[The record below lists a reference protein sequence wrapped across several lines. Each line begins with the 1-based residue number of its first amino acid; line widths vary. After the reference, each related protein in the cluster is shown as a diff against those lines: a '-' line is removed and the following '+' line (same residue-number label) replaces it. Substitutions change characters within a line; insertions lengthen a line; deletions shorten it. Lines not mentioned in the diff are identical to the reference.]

1 MARICVSSCLGS
13 MNCPVCL
20 NPSTVPAF
28 AGSDTLFE
36 MTPQEFN
43 LQSCAACHS
52 LFLNP
57 LPSPDAISGFYPSQ
71 YWWSAARP
79 GLLKRLEAIYRKVAL
94 RGHIRFIM
102 TALSGSPNGQR
113 LLDIGCG
120 SGTLIGLLKKRGLSV
135 LGIDTSEEASQ
146 LAAHESDVRV
156 IVGRLDQAGFG
167 ISSFDIVTMFHVIEH
182 VTNPREVLG
191 EVQRILKPGGI
202 LIAQVPNI
210 DSWQFRWFGAKWY
223 GLDVPRHVVDYSQQ
237 SIVKLLEDTGFSV
250 RRIRQFNLRDNAP
263 ALVSSLFLTLD
274 PLSRRIRLHHRNAA
288 ERAVASWAKHLAY
301 LFLVFLAYPLVI
313 LEAAAG
319 HGATVM
325 IEARRGS

>member
-1 MARICVSSCLGS
+1 

-57 LPSPDAISGFYPSQ
+57 MPSPGEISGFYPSQ

-79 GLLKRLEAIYRKVAL
+79 GFLKRLEAIYRKIAL
-94 RGHIRFIM
+94 RDHIHFIM

-113 LLDIGCG
+113 LLDVGCG

-146 LAAHESDVRV
+146 VAARESEVRV
-156 IVGRLDQAGFG
+156 IVGTLDQAAFG
-167 ISSFDIVTMFHVIEH
+167 ISLFDVVTMFHVIEH

-223 GLDVPRHVVDYSQQ
+223 GLDVPRHVIDYSQQ

-274 PLSRRIRLHHRNAA
+274 PLSRRIRLHHRNAT
-288 ERAVASWAKHLAY
+288 ERSVASWAKHLAY
-301 LFLVFLAYPLVI
+301 LFLVLLAYPVVI

-325 IEARRGS
+325 IDARRRS

>member
-1 MARICVSSCLGS
+1 

-20 NPSTVPAF
+20 NPSTAPVF
-28 AGSDTLFE
+28 AGSDNLFE
-36 MTPQEFN
+36 MTPQKFN
-43 LQSCAACHS
+43 LQSCAVCHS

-57 LPSPDAISGFYPSQ
+57 LPSPDEISGFYPSQ
-71 YWWSAARP
+71 YWWSVARP
-79 GLLKRLEAIYRKVAL
+79 GFLKRLEAIYRKIAL
-94 RGHIRFIM
+94 RDHIHFIM
-102 TALSGSPNGQR
+102 GALSGSPNGKS

-146 LAAHESDVRV
+146 VAAHESEVRV
-156 IVGRLDQAGFG
+156 IVGALEQSAFG
-167 ISSFDIVTMFHVIEH
+167 NSLFDVVTMFHVIEH

-191 EVQRILKPGGI
+191 EVQRILKPGGV

-223 GLDVPRHVVDYSQQ
+223 GLDVPRHVIDYSQR

-263 ALVSSLFLTLD
+263 ALVSSLVLRLD
-274 PLSRRIRLHHRNAA
+274 PLSRRIRLHHRN
-288 ERAVASWAKHLAY
+288 ETESSVASWAKHLAY
-301 LFLVFLAYPLVI
+301 MFLVLLAYPVVI

-325 IEARRGS
+325 IEARRRS